1 MSSRPIV
8 RELVHHAVESI
19 GGQVSVKQ
27 IKEYILSE
35 YPEISPNT
43 VWSNICATTVNMP
56 SRIHHGPN
64 IHPRKLDTRY
74 DLLYR
79 VGQGRFVLYD
89 SEVHGIWEIIED
101 DQGRTKIAQEGESVE
116 SDRNGEESFLFSL
129 EKHLRAFILSNIEDL
144 KLIDSSLKLYE
155 PERQLESEFP
165 VEFKSGRKGFIDI
178 LAIDENDIP
187 VVIEL
192 KVSKGPAKSL
202 TQLLDYMTWVKDN
215 LPNGDKVIGIIIAS
229 KITDRISSAMPWITK
244 NRVVLLEYEL
254 DFKIRQVEI

>member
-8 RELVHHAVESI
+8 RDLVRQAVESI

-64 IHPRKLDTRY
+64 IHPRKLDVHY

-89 SEVHGIWEIIED
+89 SEVHGIWEIVED
-101 DQGRTKIAQEGESVE
+101 EQGRIKIAQEGESVE
-116 SDRNGEESFLFSL
+116 SDRNGEESFLFAL
-129 EKHLRAFILSNIEDL
+129 EKHLRAFILKNIENL
-144 KLIDSSLKLYE
+144 KLIDSKLNLYE
-155 PERQLESEFP
+155 PESQLESEFP
-165 VEFKSGRKGFIDI
+165 VEFEKGRRGFIDI
-178 LAIDENDIP
+178 LAIDEKDIP

-192 KVSKGPAKSL
+192 KLSKGPAKAL
-202 TQLLDYMTWVKDN
+202 TQLLDYMTWVKAN
-215 LPNGDKVIGIIIAS
+215 LPNGDKVIGIIIAN
-229 KITDRISSAMPWITK
+229 KITDRIRSAVPWILE
-244 NRVVLLEYEL
+244 NRIVLLEYEL
-254 DFKIRQVEI
+254 GFKIKQIEI